1 MLQYSV
7 YCYVR
12 YTAEVSV
19 SYEMPI
25 QWEQFTLEIHCANSC
40 YNGAYHVAQLT
51 KKCHNLILV

>member
-1 MLQYSV
+1 MLQYSM

-40 YNGAYHVAQLT
+40 YNGCLPRSSIDKEVS
-51 KKCHNLILV
+51 

>member
-25 QWEQFTLEIHCANSC
+25 QWEQFTLEIHVHTASVTL
-40 YNGAYHVAQLT
+40 YSLQYS
-51 KKCHNLILV
+51 